1 MKNKIFPLT
10 LLFPAVA
17 GLCGAFLRGE
27 QIKEAYTL
35 NNGFISGNSSFA
47 VGLLILC
54 TLVFLIAI
62 GAAFF
67 FTKWF
72 RLSSNDVPKINV
84 FFPFW
89 ISGTIILVYAGIVLF
104 ALFEEFSTVNLIL
117 GLFSIYCAVSL
128 FVLGRYKM
136 LEREN
141 TAYCIMSS
149 VPVFWAAFILI
160 LTFREKISDPV
171 ICDYVFNIF
180 AYLSIL
186 FTAYTIT
193 AHTLGKNK
201 KSITVFTCFCSIFF
215 FLIEI
220 VSPFFTGDTTSVNVS
235 KITELLP
242 QLAFLILIPCVTIEV
257 FRKKQ

>member
-1 MKNKIFPLT
+1 MKNRFFPLI

-27 QIKEAYTL
+27 QLKEAYTL

-54 TLVFLIAI
+54 SLLVLIAI
-62 GAAFF
+62 GAGFL

-72 RLSSNDVPKINV
+72 KPSNQDIPKINV
-84 FFPFW
+84 FLPFL
-89 ISGTIILVYAGIVLF
+89 ISGTIILIYAGFVF
-104 ALFEEFSTVNLIL
+104 FDLFEEFSLLKLIL
-117 GLFSIYCAVSL
+117 GLFSVYCAVSF

-136 LEREN
+136 AEREN
-141 TAYCIMSS
+141 TAYCIISA
-149 VPVFWAAFILI
+149 VPVFWAAFVLI

-171 ICDYVFNIF
+171 IWDYVFNIF
-180 AYLSIL
+180 AHLSIL

-193 AHTLGKNK
+193 AHTLGKDK
-201 KSITVFTCFCSIFF
+201 RGITIFTCFCSIFF

-220 VSPFFTGDTTSVNVS
+220 LSPFVS
-235 KITELLP
+235 GQNISIGIAKITELLP
-242 QLAFLILIPCVTIEV
+242 QLAFLIIAPFITIEV